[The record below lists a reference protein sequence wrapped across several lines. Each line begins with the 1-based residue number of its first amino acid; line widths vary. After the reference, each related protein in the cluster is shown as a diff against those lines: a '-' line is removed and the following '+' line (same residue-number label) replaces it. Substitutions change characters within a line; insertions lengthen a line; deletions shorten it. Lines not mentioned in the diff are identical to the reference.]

1 MFTGIIEDIGRIAA
15 LEVGS
20 GGARLRVE
28 TRIANGDLKDIR
40 LGDSIAVMGACL
52 TVTRHDR
59 GALSFDVSPESVTR
73 TSLASLASGARVH
86 LERAMVLGGRLDGH
100 LVQGHIDGIA
110 RLVEKVRAGAG
121 WENTYTLP
129 EALLPQVVEK
139 GSIALD
145 GVSLTI
151 ARLTAERVTVA
162 VVPHTAA
169 HTLLIETPVGQ
180 AVNVETDILGK
191 YVQRMLGF
199 GKVGEAAAVAPEA
212 EGRRGIDMALLAE
225 HGFGR

>member
-1 MFTGIIEDIGRIAA
+1 MFTGIIEDIGRVANHEI
-15 LEVGS
+15 GS
-20 GGARLRVE
+20 GGALLRVE
-28 TRIANGDLKDIR
+28 TRLASGDLNDIR

-59 GALSFDVSPESVTR
+59 SALSFDVSPESVAR

-100 LVQGHIDGIA
+100 LVQGHVDGVA
-110 RLVEKVRAGAG
+110 RLVDKVRSGAG
-121 WENTYTLP
+121 WELTYALP

-151 ARLTAERVTVA
+151 ARLADARVTVA

-169 HTLLIETPVGQ
+169 HTLLVETAIGQ

-191 YVQRMLGF
+191 YVQRLLRF
-199 GKVGEAAAVAPEA
+199 HTAGEGADH
-212 EGRRGIDMALLAE
+212 GRTAIDMAFLAE